1 MDGGKVGYHSFDLGG
16 DSMNVYDTANK
27 LACEIR
33 QSEEF
38 KNYKKLKEEVQ
49 GNLELKEKLERFEK
63 LRYEVQVASIQGLE
77 ANNDKAAEMQKSY
90 VELIQSDVM
99 KKYFDAELKF
109 NVLLTDVNKIIG
121 DAVQDLIK

>member
-1 MDGGKVGYHSFDLGG
+1 
-16 DSMNVYDTANK
+16 MNVYDTANK
-27 LACEIR
+27 LAQEIK

-38 KNYKKLKEEVQ
+38 NNYKKLKKEVES
-49 GNLELKEKLERFEK
+49 NLELKEKLDNFEK
-63 LRYEVQVASIQGLE
+63 LRYEVQIASIQGLE
-77 ANNDKAAEMQKSY
+77 KDNQKATDMQKAY
-90 VELIQSDVM
+90 IELIQNDVM